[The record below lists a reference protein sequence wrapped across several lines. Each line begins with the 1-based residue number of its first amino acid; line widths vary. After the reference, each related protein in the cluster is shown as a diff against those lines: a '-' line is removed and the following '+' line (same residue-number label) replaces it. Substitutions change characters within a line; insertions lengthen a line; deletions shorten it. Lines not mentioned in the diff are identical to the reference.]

1 MTPLALDRIYEPHG
15 RAEGVRRGRAGKRIV
30 CVIRWMGNTGRAWC
44 VYLYLPARSIFFR
57 RGKVRDDLRSGRRR
71 GDKRDEDRYS
81 PADYGSK
88 S

>member
-44 VYLYLPARSIFFR
+44 VYLYRMNVPARSIFFPP
-57 RGKVRDDLRSGRRR
+57 GKSEG
-71 GDKRDEDRYS
+71 
-81 PADYGSK
+81 
-88 S
+88 